1 MALDIAD
8 RAYFDAVV
16 EFAKQNGQLDD
27 LCAKLDWLDV
37 YGGRGRSQCVMSP
50 APEPMAFE
58 LVMFQRAGTAW
69 RPAFLGR
76 LVYYTPDP
84 RDANATPR
92 FAVTI
97 TATRDASKVAS
108 C

>member
-1 MALDIAD
+1 MAISIDD

-27 LCAKLDWLDV
+27 LCAKLGWLDA
-37 YGGRGRSQCVMSP
+37 YGGRSRSQCVMSP
-50 APEPMAFE
+50 APEPMGFE
-58 LVMFQRAGTAW
+58 FVMFQKADTTW

-76 LVYYTPDP
+76 LVYYRPDS
-84 RDANATPR
+84 RDAHTTPR

-97 TATRDASKVAS
+97 TATRDTSKTAR

>member
-1 MALDIAD
+1 MGLSIDD
-8 RAYFDAVV
+8 RAYFDMVV
-16 EFAKQNGQLDD
+16 EFAKQKGQLEDFRS
-27 LCAKLDWLDV
+27 KLVWLDA
-37 YGGRGRSQCVMSP
+37 YGGRSRSHCVMSP

-58 LVMFQRAGTAW
+58 FVMFQKADTTW

-76 LVYYTPDP
+76 LVYYKPDP
-84 RDANATPR
+84 RDTKTKPR

-97 TATRDASKVAS
+97 TATRKVTPATS

>member
-1 MALDIAD
+1 MAISIDD

-16 EFAKQNGQLDD
+16 EFAKQRGQLDD
-27 LCAKLDWLDV
+27 LCAKLDWLDA
-37 YGGRGRSQCVMSP
+37 YGGRSRSQCVMSP

-58 LVMFQRAGTAW
+58 LVMFQKAGAVW

-76 LVYYTPDP
+76 LVYYTPDS
-84 RDANATPR
+84 RDANTTPR